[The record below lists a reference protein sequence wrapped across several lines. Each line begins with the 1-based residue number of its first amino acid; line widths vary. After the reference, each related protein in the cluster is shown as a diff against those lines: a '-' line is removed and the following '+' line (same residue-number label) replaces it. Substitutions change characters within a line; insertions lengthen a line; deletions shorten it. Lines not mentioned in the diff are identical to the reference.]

1 MQENIL
7 ELITQALTEN
17 RIIDKVHQTE
27 EYHKAKEQEDKAYDL
42 LISDLTPQ
50 QKQRLD
56 VFLEN
61 ATWNTVLW
69 EKIAYQQGMK
79 DFLSLLISLL

>member
-7 ELITQALTEN
+7 ALITQALTEN

-27 EYHKAKEQEDKAYDL
+27 EYHKAKEEEAKAYDL

-56 VFLEN
+56 KFLDN
-61 ATWNTVLW
+61 ATWSTALW

>member
-27 EYHKAKEQEDKAYDL
+27 EYHKAKEEEAKAYDL

-56 VFLEN
+56 KFLTMQHGAQQNSQEN
-61 ATWNTVLW
+61 
-69 EKIAYQQGMK
+69 
-79 DFLSLLISLL
+79 

>member
-1 MQENIL
+1 MKENVL

-17 RIIDKVHQTE
+17 RIIDKVHQSE
-27 EYHKAKEQEDKAYDL
+27 EYQKAKEEETKAYDL
-42 LISDLTPQ
+42 LMSDLTDE

-56 VFLEN
+56 VFLDS
-61 ATWNTVLW
+61 ATWNTAIW